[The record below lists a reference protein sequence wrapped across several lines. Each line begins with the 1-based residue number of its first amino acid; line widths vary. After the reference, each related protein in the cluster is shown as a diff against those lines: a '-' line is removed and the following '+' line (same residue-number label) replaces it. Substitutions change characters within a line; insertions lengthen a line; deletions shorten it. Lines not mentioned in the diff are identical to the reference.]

1 MTPKRR
7 DVGSLPEEPSRARWL
22 RSEDDHKRMRDL
34 ISENDRLEK
43 NILNLTGKNLELEK
57 ALRHACLKIQLSVH
71 QVKEARKETR
81 LWATRMLD
89 KLDRMN

>member
-1 MTPKRR
+1 MTPKRQ
-7 DVGSLPEEPSRARWL
+7 DVGSLPEPENYLPIM
-22 RSEDDHKRMRDL
+22 EDNHKRMRDL

-43 NILNLTGKNLELEK
+43 IILILTGKNIDLEQ

-81 LWATRMLD
+81 LWANRMLE